1 MGQKGTAAEG
11 AEDRESSRKQ
21 AGGKEGREESLGWV
35 EMEEML
41 SSKRSSKACGPE
53 GELSQ
58 GHCEFMWLIKQK
70 SSKTS

>member
-1 MGQKGTAAEG
+1 MGQKETAAEV

-41 SSKRSSKACGPE
+41 SSKGRFKSLWTSGGAEPRS
-53 GELSQ
+53 L
-58 GHCEFMWLIKQK
+58 
-70 SSKTS
+70 